1 MGQTSG
7 RAPKKK
13 RTPSDWAALAGI
25 IAAVAAAVT
34 ALAPGIGW
42 LWDITGGGTAKP
54 AESARQF
61 ATRGTGY
68 FFSDPGRY
76 YDILHSAEKRLVTRS
91 AFLECFQRSG
101 GTAALIKI
109 HPAGEGSTPI
119 NVPGVDD
126 NFATLV
132 QFKLTMDTP
141 DGQKTVRT
149 SMPVVREDGHWTRLF
164 VNEKYPQKDTA
175 GCGE

>member
-1 MGQTSG
+1 MGQASG

-13 RTPSDWAALAGI
+13 RTSSDWAALGGI

-61 ATRGTGY
+61 ATRGTRY
-68 FFSDPGRY
+68 FFSDLGRY
-76 YDILHSAEKRLVTRS
+76 YDILHPAEKRLVSRS
-91 AFLECFQRSG
+91 AWLECERRAG
-101 GTAALIKI
+101 PTATLISI
-109 HPAGEGSTPI
+109 HAVGEGSAPI
-119 NVPGVDD
+119 KRRGIEDD
-126 NFATLV
+126 FATV
-132 QFKLTMDTP
+132 VHFKLRVDTP
-141 DGQKTVRT
+141 DGEKTVPT
-149 SMPVVREDGHWTRLF
+149 SMALVREGGHWTRIFL
-164 VNEKYPQKDTA
+164 NGKYPQKETA